1 MTPFTVFI
9 RTLLKTSAIFIGTT
23 VVFLHP
29 PLDWS
34 PRRTITAQKSPA
46 ESAVDVLVLALHD
59 RDSYVRR
66 TAAASLA
73 RLAHPRS
80 LPALSNAANDPDPV
94 VRQHA
99 ARGVKNI
106 HTILTQRPPVAR

>member
-1 MTPFTVFI
+1 MTAMAVFI

-23 VVFLHP
+23 IVFLHP
-29 PLDWS
+29 PLDWT
-34 PRRTITAQKSPA
+34 PARTVTAQKSPA
-46 ESAVDVLVLALHD
+46 ESAIDALVLALHD
-59 RDSYVRR
+59 SDRHVRR

-80 LPALSNAANDPDPV
+80 LPALTSALADPDAV

-99 ARGVKNI
+99 SRGVGNI
-106 HTILTQRPPVAR
+106 REVLTTPAAGAR

>member
-1 MTPFTVFI
+1 MTPMAVFI

-23 VVFLHP
+23 MVFLHP
-29 PLDWS
+29 PLDWTPS
-34 PRRTITAQKSPA
+34 RTVTAQKSPA
-46 ESAVDVLVLALHD
+46 ESAIDALVLALHD
-59 RDSYVRR
+59 SDRHVRR

-80 LPALSNAANDPDPV
+80 LPALKAALYDPDAV

-99 ARGVKNI
+99 SRGVDNI
-106 HTILTQRPPVAR
+106 HEALTPTVPGRR

>member
-1 MTPFTVFI
+1 MTPMAVFI

-29 PLDWS
+29 PLDWTPS
-34 PRRTITAQKSPA
+34 RTVTAQKSPA
-46 ESAVDVLVLALHD
+46 ESAVDALVLALHD
-59 RDSYVRR
+59 SDRHVRR

-73 RLAHPRS
+73 RLANPRA
-80 LPALSNAANDPDPV
+80 LPALTSALQDPDAV

-99 ARGVKNI
+99 SRGVRNI
-106 HTILTQRPPVAR
+106 HEALIVPTAGAR